1 MKDLWQ
7 TLQDEFTWIG
17 LVTVWVVRGLLLLA
31 AAAVFMWGWQYALV
45 PLLGLAEIGFWQS
58 FAVVMMAR
66 ALVGFPEISR
76 SHTLRRMRHQQL
88 ELKAILQRLIL
99 ELQRQQPPTDAS
111 EGPAQNRS
119 QA

>member
-7 TLQDEFTWIG
+7 TLQDEFTWLG
-17 LVTVWVVRGLLLLA
+17 LGVVWTVRGLLLLA
-31 AAAVFMWGWQYALV
+31 AAGVFMLGWHYALT
-45 PLLGLAEIGFWQS
+45 PLLALPEISYWQS

-88 ELKAILQRLIL
+88 ELKAMLQRLVL
-99 ELQRQQPPTDAS
+99 ELQQNRPQNTTPGDTPD
-111 EGPAQNRS
+111 NRS
-119 QA
+119 QG